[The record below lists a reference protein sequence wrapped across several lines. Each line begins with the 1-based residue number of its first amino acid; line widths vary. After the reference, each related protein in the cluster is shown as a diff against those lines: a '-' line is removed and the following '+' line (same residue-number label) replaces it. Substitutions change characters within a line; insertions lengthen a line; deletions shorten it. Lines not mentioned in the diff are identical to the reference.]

1 VAWWRHRVTAV
12 GLHGQWL
19 DPAEAVDGLTSPLC
33 FDEASVTSSSTTN
46 VVEDGWQLG
55 QTYTASLSAGT
66 RARHGRHYTPAAL
79 AKVVWAR
86 ARAATGETSKS
97 PRPLPG
103 RVLDPS
109 CGAGALLLPPLREHL
124 RATRDQEPGI
134 VLAGLPRLVAGV
146 DADPVAAWLGNLVL
160 AAEALPVLARVP
172 AKARRP
178 LPRLVTVGDGLADH
192 GTAHTVL
199 MNPPYGRVR
208 LSAEDR
214 ARFAHVLWG
223 HANLYA
229 MFVAAGLSA
238 LEDGGVL
245 SALVPTSLTA
255 GRYSTNLRGALAR
268 EAALR
273 DVVFVTDRGGTFAGV
288 LQETCVATFSGRRH
302 QHATVAAIEDG
313 EAVDVARVPAPR
325 GDGPWLLPRGTD
337 DAAVAAAAATMPNT
351 LRSAGWRVSTGPL
364 VWNRRAADLHP
375 RKGNDRLPVVW
386 AADIDG
392 GSLHRDKARSA
403 TRWLRLRDAHDRAVN
418 ALTGP
423 AVLVQRTTAPEQT
436 RRLVPA
442 DLSPE
447 LLTTWGG
454 AVVVENHVNVLRPDP
469 DVQTPL
475 LRRETLVALLATPT
489 LDRLVRCIAGSVA
502 LSAYELEALPL
513 PADDVLRTW
522 DALSPED
529 LAVAVARTYRPG
541 GHE

>member
-1 VAWWRHRVTAV
+1 M
-12 GLHGQWL
+12 G
-19 DPAEAVDGLTSPLC
+19 
-33 FDEASVTSSSTTN
+33 FDEAEVTAAHVD
-46 VVEDGWQLG
+46 VVDGWELG
-55 QTYTASLSAGT
+55 QAYTASLSAGT

-79 AKVVWAR
+79 AQVVWAR
-86 ARAATGETSKS
+86 ARAAGGASKS
-97 PRPLPG
+97 PRPLSG
-103 RVLDPS
+103 RVFDPS
-109 CGAGALLLPPLREHL
+109 AGAGALLLPPLREHL
-124 RATRDQEPGI
+124 HATREQEPGV
-134 VLAGLPRLVAGV
+134 VLAGLPQLVAGV

-160 AAEALPVLARVP
+160 AVEALPVLARVP
-172 AKARRP
+172 ARARRP
-178 LPRLVTVGDGLADH
+178 LPRLITVGDGLADH
-192 GTAHTVL
+192 GKAHTVL

-208 LSAEDR
+208 LSVEDR

-229 MFVAAGLSA
+229 MFVAAGLST
-238 LEDGGVL
+238 LENEGVL

-255 GRYSTNLRGALAR
+255 GKYSTNLRAALAR

-325 GDGPWLLPRGTD
+325 GDGPWLLPRGAD

-364 VWNRRAADLHP
+364 VWNRRAADLYP
-375 RKGNDRLPVVW
+375 RAGRDRLPVVW
-386 AADIDG
+386 AADLDG
-392 GSLHRDKARSA
+392 GALHRDKARAA

-418 ALTGP
+418 TLTGP
-423 AVLVQRTTAPEQT
+423 AVLAQRTTAPEQS
-436 RRLVPA
+436 RRLVAA

-447 LLTTWGG
+447 LLAEWGG

-469 DVQTPL
+469 DRDPPL

-489 LDRLVRCIAGSVA
+489 IDRLVRCIAGSVA
-502 LSAYELEALPL
+502 LSAYELEALRLPDDEVLRAWDDL
-513 PADDVLRTW
+513 PADD
-522 DALSPED
+522 
-529 LAVAVARTYRPG
+529 LADTVARTYRPG
-541 GHE
+541 GTP